1 MFPRF
6 LMILAT
12 LAPAVLL
19 AQPPAPPDVPSPP
32 PLTIIKSTAGQG
44 GSFLGVGVKEIDGER
59 AKALKLR
66 EEHGVEITNV
76 QKASPAEKAGL
87 QTGDVVQKYQGQRV
101 EGIEQF
107 VRFVHETPAGRTVK
121 MEVVRAGAPVTV
133 TATLGKR
140 EKKISMAPMS
150 PMPPMPPDVRVWMP
164 DLPKPMMSWSSG
176 YLGIEGE
183 SLGATQLSGYFGVK
197 EGVLV
202 RSVMEDSSADK
213 GGIQAGDVITKVNGT
228 AVTTPREISAALR
241 TARTEDKSTFPVTLV
256 REKKEMTLSVTLES
270 AAAPRPARRGRPV
283 SQQ

>member
-12 LAPAVLL
+12 LAPAGLL
-19 AQPPAPPDVPSPP
+19 GQAPAPPSPPSPP

-140 EKKISMAPMS
+140 EKKISMAPM
-150 PMPPMPPDVRVWMP
+150 PPMPPDVRVWMP

-202 RSVMEDSSADK
+202 RSVMEESSADK
-213 GGIQAGDVITKVNGT
+213 AGIQAGDVITKVNGA

-241 TARTEDKSTFPVTLV
+241 TARTEDKETFPVTLV

-270 AAAPRPARRGRPV
+270 AAPPRPARRGRPV